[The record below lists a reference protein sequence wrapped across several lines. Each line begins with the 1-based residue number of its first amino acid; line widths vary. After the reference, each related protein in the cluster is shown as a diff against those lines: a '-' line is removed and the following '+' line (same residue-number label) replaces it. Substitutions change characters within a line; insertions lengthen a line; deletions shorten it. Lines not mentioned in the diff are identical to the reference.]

1 MSESVRYHEGT
12 ELNQIG
18 YIFEG
23 VAEHNLGY
31 RYMVTYIEDEIA
43 FLTSTEQIGLNIKE
57 NNKYKLV
64 GKLTFEELNL

>member
-23 VAEHNLGY
+23 IAKNNRGCK
-31 RYMVTYIEDEIA
+31 YMVTHIEDGVA
-43 FLTSTEQIGLNIKE
+43 FLPNTDQIRLNIKE

-64 GKLTFEELNL
+64 GKLTLEELNL